1 MSRRYKSSIEPPSLI
16 LRLRG
21 PKDYGWESREI
32 PPPPA
37 IQIEAADE
45 LQRLEGQ
52 VQLLKGFI
60 QSKGLLAE
68 FLKSVEPKL

>member
-52 VQLLKGFI
+52 VQRKRPVSPALFGV
-60 QSKGLLAE
+60 SGWD
-68 FLKSVEPKL
+68 